1 LVIIHRTLILVEAVG
16 DDSAVEFILDV
27 IPVVDPAPEDDAQ
40 LPGVDMDF
48 DAKPTGVEVDSDYAP
63 QELNEVDDLKKQDT
77 YTPPTEEPITE
88 PTIVPTEDPAP
99 SNQGMAARNTR
110 ARKATEKYIPAMRG
124 NKYAVAMTQIAA
136 SLKGSKNAMAMA
148 QMSVKFMSPGAHRR
162 ADIIGMIMTQLSMKA
177 TITK

>member
-1 LVIIHRTLILVEAVG
+1 MEAVG

-88 PTIVPTEDPAP
+88 PTIVPTEVPAP
-99 SNQGMAARNTR
+99 SN
-110 ARKATEKYIPAMRG
+110 
-124 NKYAVAMTQIAA
+124 
-136 SLKGSKNAMAMA
+136 
-148 QMSVKFMSPGAHRR
+148 
-162 ADIIGMIMTQLSMKA
+162 
-177 TITK
+177 